1 MTKQEALY
9 TYIIQAADNNLV
21 LGQRLSE
28 LCGHGP
34 ELEVDI
40 GLTNIALDLIG
51 HARSFY
57 QYAAQVQNLGKNE
70 DEIALLRISNEYLNV
85 LLVEQPNED
94 FAYTITRQFFFSV
107 YNYLFYT
114 ELQNSTDSQLAAI
127 AEKSLKEVAYH
138 IRYSSE
144 WVIRLGDGTDI
155 SHQKMQA
162 AVNELWRYTE
172 ELCTTTEVDQLMLT
186 EGIAVD
192 LNKIKPLF
200 AAKVAEI
207 LEEATLELPAN
218 TWMQQGGKL
227 GNHSEHFG
235 FLLSEM
241 QWMQR
246 TYPDMNW

>member
-57 QYAAQVQNLGKNE
+57 QYAAKVQNLGKNE
-70 DEIALLRISNEYLNV
+70 DQIALLRTGNEYLNV
-85 LLVEQPNED
+85 LLVEQPNDD
-94 FAYTITRQFFFSV
+94 FAYTIARQFFYSV
-107 YNYLFYT
+107 FNYLFYS

-155 SHQKMQA
+155 SHQKMQTA
-162 AVNELWRYTE
+162 INELWRYTE
-172 ELCTTTEVDQLMLT
+172 ELCSMSETDKLMLT
-186 EGIAVD
+186 DGVGVD
-192 LNKIKPLF
+192 LTKIKPLF
-200 AAKVAEI
+200 ETKIAEI
-207 LEEATLELPAN
+207 LKEATLEIPTN
-218 TWMQQGGKL
+218 VWMQKGGKL
-227 GNHSEHFG
+227 GQHSEYFG

-246 TYPDMNW
+246 TYPDMKW